1 MNQERPLAPDLMKAK
16 PADPV
21 RNPYIVNFCKVLI
34 EKKGEKL
41 EPEVQKKMLNDMYR
55 LFENMLGQNMI
66 KALPE
71 DLRKQYLSMT
81 EDLSSLNY
89 DKIGEVFDESIP
101 NYQEIMKDTMKQFAE
116 IFMRNR
122 QFDPLDYP
130 VPIE

>member
-16 PADPV
+16 SAATV
-21 RNPYIVNFCKVLI
+21 RNPYIVNFCKVLV

-41 EPEVQKKMLNDMYR
+41 EPEIQKKMLDDMYR
-55 LFENMLGQNMI
+55 LFENMLGKNMI

-71 DLRKQYLSMT
+71 DLRKHYLSLA
-81 EDLSSLNY
+81 EDLNSLDY
-89 DKIGEVFDESIP
+89 DKIGEVFDESIS

-122 QFDPLDYP
+122 KFDPLDYP

>member
-16 PADPV
+16 SAATV
-21 RNPYIVNFCKVLI
+21 RNPYIVNFCKVLV

-41 EPEVQKKMLNDMYR
+41 EPEIQKKMLDDMYR
-55 LFENMLGQNMI
+55 LFESMLGKNMI

-71 DLRKQYLSMT
+71 DLRKHYLSLT
-81 EDLSSLNY
+81 EDLNSLDY
-89 DKIGEVFDESIP
+89 DKIGEVFDESIS

-122 QFDPLDYP
+122 KFDPLDYP